1 MIAAAG
7 SACLTLSAV
16 FLASDTG
23 LRAAPLLAV
32 RLDLPFT
39 LPVLALNVPSPAPTL
54 SVAPLPSVG
63 PLPPAPLPS
72 AAPLPPAAPL
82 PSAAPTAPP
91 GPRPSVRPRPRSFL
105 GDGPIV
111 FKGTGTYQLGL
122 NHSSRNG
129 FSDSVDNYSTALSLV
144 AERRTEQTSLS
155 VSNAFGYGAGGAA
168 AGSLIIAYRTPEY
181 GLTYGQ
187 VTGPSDSQ
195 LQIGGFA
202 RGISLAIPERNGDLS
217 FLTSTADQTDGTGY
231 RIYGARRNWNAFG
244 GFLSASEYVGAG
256 EDGTGRETIT
266 DFGFH
271 HYGAALSTDTEL
283 AVSSVHSVANAPDG
297 ANVAGAFHAD
307 WQSKTIFSSLQ
318 LQFSPAGFE
327 TLTGALEGGF
337 TGDLAI
343 RKHSDRFGDLD
354 LDLGHSDD
362 RIDSDVQHDDHLT
375 LSGTKS
381 WSSFGFQ
388 YVTGIDGLHSD
399 GTTSIQRNAALTLTE
414 SIHSLSLFE
423 TLQSS
428 SVTGGTGDAMQKQL
442 ALGVSRPMF
451 GGTAAYQFSRS
462 ASTGGGTSNGDGEA
476 QTFSYRRSLGRKLD
490 AQLSQTIEVSS
501 NNGTPSRLLDTTL
514 SLVRRL
520 SSVVAVQV
528 SGEFFRQTG
537 LGAGKGTAFSA
548 SLIGPFG
555 FGAPPSTSG
564 RSNPNLPA
572 VIRGVVTFASA
583 SNGLAFNASSVRGY
597 NNAVIILDGRV
608 SQRTD
613 ASGEFEFRFVAQGPH
628 TVRLDPASISPGL
641 IADREYQSV
650 QVMGGQTATVQ
661 FAVGNFAG
669 VTGSVVATDASGAK
683 HPLGGIGISIDGI
696 QSVMTAPDGHYS
708 VGRLTPGA
716 HTIEIVQSTVPST
729 VAFLTD
735 TKKTVTV
742 MAGTSTPLDFSAT
755 PLGSVSGSVMAP
767 SDGGFGS
774 LVGLHNVYVVAEPGE
789 HAVITDDDGS
799 YVMDNM
805 PPGQY
810 TLTVDPDTIPDGLS
824 VLSGPDGPV
833 TVAGGASVSGIV
845 FKLGAGA
852 KDVVYTYSDGKR
864 VPIQV
869 TIDPAVAPPGALL
882 RIVART
888 AAKDIKELA
897 VESDVFGTFPLHLDP
912 RIGRWTGSVL
922 VPPLAKGDYA
932 LSVTAHRTDVTDA
945 AALVPVDPRVPLF
958 SLRLS
963 PRDPE
968 PGHTV
973 RVMLKTIASV
983 DEGDT
988 LLFEDGY
995 KVPLPKPA
1003 GRVFTFDIRLWHKG
1017 LPYGAVLVTK
1027 RGQQYPLSLR

>member
-1 MIAAAG
+1 
-7 SACLTLSAV
+7 
-16 FLASDTG
+16 LASDTG
-23 LRAAPLLAV
+23 LRAAPLFAV
-32 RLDLPFT
+32 RLDFPIAV
-39 LPVLALNVPSPAPTL
+39 PVLALNVPSPAPML
-54 SVAPLPSVG
+54 SLVPLPSVG
-63 PLPPAPLPS
+63 PLPRAPLPSPAPSPSTTPVPS
-72 AAPLPPAAPL
+72 AAPLA
-82 PSAAPTAPP
+82 SG
-91 GPRPSVRPRPRSFL
+91 GPRPAGSPRPRSFL

-111 FKGTGTYQLGL
+111 FKGTGTYQLGV
-122 NHSSRNG
+122 NRSSRNG
-129 FSDSVDNYSTALSLV
+129 FSDNIDNYSTALSLV

-155 VSNAFGYGAGGAA
+155 VSNAFGYGGGGAA
-168 AGSLIIAYRTPEY
+168 AGSLIIGYRTPQY

-195 LQIGGFA
+195 LEIGGFA
-202 RGISLAIPERNGDLS
+202 RGISLDIPERNGDLS
-217 FLTSTADQTDGTGY
+217 FLSSTADQTDGEGY
-231 RIYGARRNWNAFG
+231 RIYGVRRNWNAFG
-244 GFLSASEYVGAG
+244 GFLSASEYLGAG
-256 EDGTGRETIT
+256 EDGTGREEIT

-271 HYGAALSTDTEL
+271 HFGAALSTDTEL
-283 AVSSVHSVANAPDG
+283 AVSSVHSVGDVPDG

-307 WQSKTIFSSLQ
+307 WQSKSLFSSLQ
-318 LQFSPAGFE
+318 LQFSPGGFE
-327 TLTGALEGGF
+327 TLTGALQGGF

-343 RKHSDRFGDLD
+343 RKHSGQLGDLD
-354 LDLGHSDD
+354 LDLGHSDE

-381 WSSFGFQ
+381 WTNFGIQ

-399 GTTSIQRNAALTLTE
+399 GTTSIQRNGALTLTE
-414 SIHSLSLFE
+414 SLHSLSLFE

-428 SVTGGTGDAMQKQL
+428 SVTGGTGAAMQKQL
-442 ALGVSRPMF
+442 SLGMSRPMF

-462 ASTGGGTSNGDGEA
+462 TSTGGGSSNGDGVA

-490 AQLSQTIEVSS
+490 AQLSQTIETSS
-501 NNGTPSRLLDTTL
+501 NNGAPSRLLDTTL

-520 SSVVAVQV
+520 SAVVAVQV

-555 FGAPPSTSG
+555 FGEPSSTSG

-583 SNGLAFNASSVRGY
+583 SNGLAFNASSARGY
-597 NNAVIILDGRV
+597 NNAIIILDGRV

-613 ASGEFEFRFVAQGPH
+613 SSGEFEFRFVSQGPH
-628 TVRLDPASISPGL
+628 TVRLDPASIAPGL

-669 VTGSVVATDASGAK
+669 VTGSINATDANGVK
-683 HPLGGIGISIDGI
+683 HPLGGIGISVDGV

-708 VGRLTPGA
+708 IGRLTPGA
-716 HTIEIVQSTVPST
+716 HTIEIVQSSVPST
-729 VAFLTD
+729 VAFLSD

-742 MAGTSTPLDFSAT
+742 SAGTSTPLDFNAT
-755 PLGSVSGSVMAP
+755 PLGSISGNVMAP
-767 SDGGFGS
+767 TDGGFGS

-810 TLTVDPDTIPDGLS
+810 TLTVDPDTIPEGLS

-833 TVAGGASVSGIV
+833 AVAGGVSVAGIV

-852 KDVVYTYSDGKR
+852 KDVVYTFNDGKR

-869 TIDPAVAPPGALL
+869 STDPSVAPPGALL
-882 RIVART
+882 RIIAQT
-888 AAKDIKELA
+888 TAKDVKELA
-897 VESDVFGTFPLHLDP
+897 VESDVFGSFPLHLDP
-912 RIGRWTGSVL
+912 LVGRWTGSVV
-922 VPPLAKGDYA
+922 VPALAKGDYA
-932 LSVTAHRTDVTDA
+932 FSVTAHRTDVTDA

-958 SLRLS
+958 TVRLS

-968 PGHTV
+968 AGHTV
-973 RVMLKTIASV
+973 RVSLKAIASV
-983 DEGDT
+983 GEGDS

-995 KVPLPKPA
+995 KVVLPKPT
-1003 GRVFTFDIRLWHKG
+1003 GRVFTFDIRLWRKG
-1017 LPYGAVLVTK
+1017 LPYGATLVTK